1 MADVKG
7 VAISLYSVVCIL
19 ISSPLFK
26 SDEEQLISQ
35 TTSQYPLKQTETTQ
49 EEIAAPGK
57 LPETPLRM
65 DPDLLYDVRYDD
77 EFDDRE
83 PSQTDQIQMEM
94 PPKELISSYS
104 VSHLADDICPASE
117 VSHNSVRKCVSGGG
131 DLLCWR
137 RRVMPRSA

>member
-1 MADVKG
+1 MYNLACG
-7 VAISLYSVVCIL
+7 L

-35 TTSQYPLKQTETTQ
+35 TTSQYPLKHTETTQ

-77 EFDDRE
+77 EFDVRE
-83 PSQTDQIQMEM
+83 PSQTDQIQMET

-104 VSHLADDICPASE
+104 VSQVMLDLADDMQYTVGGFVMLEEDFWIAKKSGCLWSLE
-117 VSHNSVRKCVSGGG
+117 INRKWIVS
-131 DLLCWR
+131 
-137 RRVMPRSA
+137 

>member
-1 MADVKG
+1 MYNLACV
-7 VAISLYSVVCIL
+7 L

-35 TTSQYPLKQTETTQ
+35 TTSQYPLKHTETTQ

-65 DPDLLYDVRYDD
+65 DPDVLYDVRYDD
-77 EFDDRE
+77 EFDVRE
-83 PSQTDQIQMEM
+83 PSQTDQIQMET

-104 VSHLADDICPASE
+104 VSQVMLDLADDIQYT
-117 VSHNSVRKCVSGGG
+117 VYGGG
-131 DLLCWR
+131 ICDVGGGFLDCQEIRLS
-137 RRVMPRSA
+137 VVS